1 MAGILQVTVLVT
13 TTFAASPPVIGMLTM
28 SDDLAAAAMSAA
40 ITLPIAC
47 IIILIGDTAE
57 DFPALYIL

>member
-1 MAGILQVTVLVT
+1 MAGILQVTVFVT
-13 TTFAASPPVIGMLTM
+13 TTFEATPPVIGMLAM

-47 IIILIGDTAE
+47 IILIGYTAE